1 MDIRYGIGD
10 IVVDEDT
17 ELPNYVQ
24 VLDTKGN
31 GVAEAEIY
39 YIERENVIGVGN
51 HIKTMK
57 SVNPEFRLEYKK
69 V

>member
-1 MDIRYGIGD
+1 MCIRYGIGD

-31 GVAEAEIY
+31 VVAEAEIY
-39 YIERENVIGVGN
+39 YLEDEGN
-51 HIKTMK
+51 
-57 SVNPEFRLEYKK
+57 ED
-69 V
+69 

>member
-31 GVAEAEIY
+31 VVAEAEIY
-39 YIERENVIGVGN
+39 YIEHEDEERI
-51 HIKTMK
+51 
-57 SVNPEFRLEYKK
+57 
-69 V
+69 

>member
-1 MDIRYGIGD
+1 MCIRYGIGD

-31 GVAEAEIY
+31 VVAEAEIY
-39 YIERENVIGVGN
+39 YLEDEGN
-51 HIKTMK
+51 
-57 SVNPEFRLEYKK
+57 EE
-69 V
+69 

>member
-1 MDIRYGIGD
+1 MEIYEIKLYNGKNDI
-10 IVVDEDT
+10 
-17 ELPNYVQ
+17 P
-24 VLDTKGN
+24 KS
-31 GVAEAEIY
+31 IY

>member
-17 ELPNYVQ
+17 ELLNYVH

-31 GVAEAEIY
+31 VVAEAEIY
-39 YIERENVIGVGN
+39 YIERE
-51 HIKTMK
+51 
-57 SVNPEFRLEYKK
+57 E
-69 V
+69 